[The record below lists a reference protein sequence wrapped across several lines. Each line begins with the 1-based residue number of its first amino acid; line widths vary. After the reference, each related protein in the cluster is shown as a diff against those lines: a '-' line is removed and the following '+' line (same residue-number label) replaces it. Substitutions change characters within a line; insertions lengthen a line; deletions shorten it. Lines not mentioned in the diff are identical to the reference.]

1 MKTLFLVSTFQN
13 VTHILKKVEPKLKRK
28 HIAYI
33 PTAARTEKVK
43 GMVEAEM
50 LTLSNMGMLPEELDI
65 STSSYKEIDDTLSKC
80 DFIFVSGGNTFF
92 LLQELKRTGTDKLLH
107 REVEKGKLY
116 IGESAGA
123 IITSPDIGYSSLM
136 DQPEKAP
143 LLTDYSAL
151 NLVPFY
157 IVPHIKS
164 SFLGKEAQMIKEKY
178 DSCLELKL
186 LTEHQ
191 ALLIENEKVTLF

>member
-1 MKTLFLVSTFQN
+1 MKQLFLVSTFQN
-13 VTHILKKVEPKLKRK
+13 VTHLFKKVEPKLKK
-28 HIAYI
+28 KSIAYI
-33 PTAARTEKVK
+33 PTAARVENVK
-43 GMVEAEM
+43 GMAEAEL
-50 LTLSNMGMLPEELDI
+50 LTLSNLGMTATSLDI
-65 STSSYKEIDDTLSKC
+65 SSVTYEKMDRTLSES

-92 LLQELKRTGTDKLLH
+92 LLQELKRTGADKLLL
-107 REVEKGKLY
+107 REIKEGKLY

-123 IITSPDIGYSSLM
+123 IITSPDITYSSLM

-157 IVPHIKS
+157 IVPHVKS
-164 SFLGKEAQMIKEKY
+164 SFLGKEAEMIKDKY
-178 DSCLELKL
+178 DSCLDLKF

-191 ALLIENEKVTLF
+191 ALWIKDEKVTLF